1 MASNDSCSRGLSRS
15 GETVDSTSA
24 AQVNIPPR
32 NRGDSLGPNRSP
44 GSVIVKV
51 PTETAGQS
59 ETTSPSSNGDSPQLP
74 SLSPDTADRVFPIRS
89 VVSVNPTPS
98 VLHSLPSEDVT
109 DEPSSSAD
117 TTRRSSIIGTVSDTD
132 LKPVRDCPVGGQGE
146 PGHSNESLTPGEKGS
161 GTGFLSPQRATL
173 QAAGEEAESGRIST
187 DGVSMTS
194 STDGGVPL
202 DGHDIHPSVGTGED
216 APQLFTTRFKHV
228 MTADG
233 HAVVTGRDGDELQR
247 CEDEPIHTP
256 GAVQGFGVLVALHE
270 ETEGKLVVRVVSEN
284 STQILGY
291 SPKELFELES
301 FGDILSEEQED
312 NLLDHVDFVRDEGC
326 DPKVQGPE
334 VFILSIQLPDGE
346 ERKFWCAIHMNGV
359 NKDYIICEFE
369 LEDDQINPL
378 NINGET
384 TPDEPLD
391 TLGGTPTADQL
402 TQSTVS
408 ASLPLRMLRSA
419 RSKRGEAAAMKVF
432 NMLSQVQEQLA
443 NAPTLDALVNV
454 LAGIVKELTG
464 FHRVMIYQFDSSWNG
479 LVVAEIVDPKASKDL
494 YKGLRFPASDIPKQ
508 ARDLYKVN
516 KVRLLYDR
524 DQETARLVCRS
535 VKDLEEPLDMTYTYL
550 RAMSPIHV
558 KYLANMGTRSSM
570 SISIN
575 AFDELWGLISCHS
588 YGGAGMRV
596 SFPLRKMCRLIG
608 DTTSRN
614 IERLSYA
621 SRLQARKLIN
631 TVPTEANPSGYIV
644 ASSDDLL
651 RLFEADY
658 GALSIRDETK
668 ILGRVG
674 QAQEVLVLLE
684 YLRMRRISSVL
695 ASHDITKDF
704 PDLSY
709 PPGLK
714 NISGLLYVPL
724 SSGGSDFIVFFR
736 RGQLT
741 EVKWAGNPY
750 EKKYKEGTAAYL
762 EPRASFK
769 TWKETIMTRSREWSE
784 ADVETAAVLCLVYGK
799 FIEVWRQKEAVMQS
813 TQLTKLLLAN
823 SAHEVR
829 TPLNAIVNYLEIALE
844 GSLDG
849 EIRENLAKSHSASKS
864 LIYVIND
871 LLDLTNTENGQNLIK
886 DEVFDLHITLKE
898 AAEMFEGEAKR
909 KNIAYNV
916 IEYPGV
922 PKYVLGDQRRVRQVI
937 TNIISNAMQHTSSGA
952 IIVESWPS
960 ATQREPGYMD
970 VEIAVNDTG
979 SGMSQDTLEN
989 LFRELE
995 QVSSDD
1001 DPIYYER
1008 YNIRESGGNL
1018 DDEPKP
1024 ILGLGLALVARIV
1037 RNMQGQLSV
1046 KSEEGKGS
1054 RFKILLRFPLPADEE
1069 KPVTRQTLLQAEENN
1084 VPPTPPPI
1092 EGEFLLIDRNSHS
1105 RSGSRSKRRNSNS
1118 SSLSGNSSRSGKS
1131 DVDRLISAIQD
1142 GPFTQKAADDSLY
1155 SRRKRRDGSRD
1166 GGDKPSITSDPS
1178 HTAKT
1183 PIGSPL
1189 STRGNTASP
1198 VSSPTTS
1205 GRMAMP
1211 LGSPRLPG
1219 QESVTDSGVPLS
1231 ALRVQEDNTSQS
1243 SSTGPP
1249 SSIGDS
1255 KSPKPAIDLKVSS
1268 HEKDSNVS
1276 SRSDPSG
1283 AESGLRVLVAEDD
1296 PVNSKIIQ
1304 KRLER
1309 SGHTVHLTVNGEEC
1323 AIAHRESSGS
1333 FDVVLMDIQ
1342 MPIVDGVN
1350 STKMIREF
1358 ESKVPGAR
1366 LSAIARHNTRIPIFA
1381 VSASLIE
1388 KDRQMYI
1395 DSGFDGWILK
1405 PIDFKRI
1412 NNLLDGVVKD
1422 EVRNTCLYE
1431 PGLWEKGGWFAKRN

>member
-1 MASNDSCSRGLSRS
+1 MASNDSCGDGFPRAKGV
-15 GETVDSTSA
+15 EDSTSA
-24 AQVNIPPR
+24 AQANMPPR
-32 NRGDSLGPNRSP
+32 NRGHSLGQNRSP

-51 PTETAGQS
+51 PTETTAQS
-59 ETTSPSSNGDSPQLP
+59 ETASPSSNGDSPQLP
-74 SLSPDTADRVFPIRS
+74 SLSPDTVDRVFPIRS
-89 VVSVNPTPS
+89 VISVNPTPS
-98 VLHSLPSEDVT
+98 GLQSLPSEDVM
-109 DEPSSSAD
+109 DEPSASLS
-117 TTRRSSIIGTVSDTD
+117 TTRRPSLTGFVSDTD
-132 LKPVRDCPVGGQGE
+132 IKPVQNSPSDGQGE
-146 PGHSNESLTPGEKGS
+146 PRHFDETLIHSERGS
-161 GTGFLSPQRATL
+161 KTQYLSPQRAAL
-173 QAAGEEAESGRIST
+173 QTTGEDAGSGRIST
-187 DGVSMTS
+187 DGISMTS

-202 DGHDIHPSVGTGED
+202 DGQDIPPSVGKE
-216 APQLFTTRFKHV
+216 APQLFTTRYKHV
-228 MTADG
+228 MTEDG
-233 HAVVTGRDGDELQR
+233 HAVLTGRDGDELQR
-247 CEDEPIHTP
+247 CEDEKIHIP

-284 STQILGY
+284 SKRILGY

-334 VFILSIQLPDGE
+334 VFILSIRLPDGE
-346 ERKFWCAIHMNGV
+346 ERKFWCAIHMNDV

-378 NINGET
+378 NVNGET

-391 TLGGTPTADQL
+391 TLGATPTADEL
-402 TQSTVS
+402 AQSTVS

-443 NAPTLDALVNV
+443 NAPTLDALLNI

-464 FHRVMIYQFDSSWNG
+464 FHRVMVYQFDSSWNG
-479 LVVAEIVDPKASKDL
+479 LVVAEMVDPKASTDL

-508 ARDLYKVN
+508 ARDLYRVN

-535 VKDLEEPLDMTYTYL
+535 LKDLEEPLDMTYTYL

-588 YGGAGMRV
+588 YGRSGMRV
-596 SFPLRKMCRLIG
+596 SFPIRKMCRLIG

-651 RLFEADY
+651 RLFEADF

-668 ILGRVG
+668 ILGRVV
-674 QAQEVLVLLE
+674 QAQEVLVMLE
-684 YLRMRRISSVL
+684 YLRVRRITSVL
-695 ASHDITKDF
+695 ASHDIAKDF

-709 PPGLK
+709 PPGFK

-750 EKKYKEGTAAYL
+750 EKKYREGTAAYL

-886 DEVFDLHITLKE
+886 DEVFDLHTTLKE

-922 PKYVLGDQRRVRQVI
+922 PKSVLGDQRRVRQVI

-952 IIVESWPS
+952 ITVEIWPS
-960 ATQREPGYMD
+960 PTQQEPGHMD
-970 VEIAVNDTG
+970 VEVAVNDTG
-979 SGMSQDTLEN
+979 SGMSHDTLEN

-995 QVSSDD
+995 QVSSEH
-1001 DPIYYER
+1001 DPVYYEH
-1008 YNIRESGGNL
+1008 YNIRESGENL
-1018 DDEPKP
+1018 DDEQKP
-1024 ILGLGLALVARIV
+1024 VLGLGLALVARIV

-1069 KPVTRQTLLQAEENN
+1069 KPVTREVLLQAEEHD
-1084 VPPTPPPI
+1084 VPQTPPPI
-1092 EGEFLLIDRNSHS
+1092 DGEFLLINRSSHS
-1105 RSGSRSKRRNSNS
+1105 RCGSRRRNSNS

-1142 GPFTQKAADDSLY
+1142 GPFTQKPAHESLHA
-1155 SRRKRRDGSRD
+1155 RRKRRDGSRD
-1166 GGDKPSITSDPS
+1166 GGNNPSITSDPA
-1178 HTAKT
+1178 HAAKT
-1183 PIGSPL
+1183 PIASPL
-1189 STRGNTASP
+1189 STQGNKPSP

-1211 LGSPRLPG
+1211 LCSPRLPG

-1249 SSIGDS
+1249 SSIGDA
-1255 KSPKPAIDLKVSS
+1255 KSPKPAIDLNIRGY
-1268 HEKDSNVS
+1268 EKDVNVS
-1276 SRSDPSG
+1276 SKSDPTV

-1304 KRLER
+1304 KRLEKA
-1309 SGHTVHLTVNGEEC
+1309 GHTVHLTVNGEEC
-1323 AIAHRESSGS
+1323 AIAHRENPNA

-1342 MPIVDGVN
+1342 MPIVDGVT

-1358 ESKVPGAR
+1358 ERKVPGPR
-1366 LSAIARHNTRIPIFA
+1366 LSVVAPHNTRIPIFA
-1381 VSASLIE
+1381 VSASLLE

-1412 NNLLDGVVKD
+1412 NNLLDGVLKD
-1422 EVRNTCLYE
+1422 EVRDTCLYE
-1431 PGLWEKGGWFAKRN
+1431 PGLWEKGGWFVKHN

>member
-1 MASNDSCSRGLSRS
+1 MASNNPCGDQASQSRDTIDR
-15 GETVDSTSA
+15 TSTIEA
-24 AQVNIPPR
+24 NARQGGR
-32 NRGDSLGPNRSP
+32 QDSLGQNRSS
-44 GSVIVKV
+44 GSVIVQV
-51 PTETAGQS
+51 PTATGAQS
-59 ETTSPSSNGDSPQLP
+59 EAPSPSSNAHSPQLP

-89 VVSVNPTPS
+89 VISLNPRPS
-98 VLHSLPSEDVT
+98 WLQSPPSKDVT
-109 DEPSSSAD
+109 DEPSSSANV
-117 TTRRSSIIGTVSDTD
+117 TRRSSIVGSVSNTTILPIQSRPADAEKD
-132 LKPVRDCPVGGQGE
+132 PRHHDELVV
-146 PGHSNESLTPGEKGS
+146 PGERDS
-161 GTGFLSPQRATL
+161 ATEFLSPHKTTL
-173 QAAGEEAESGRIST
+173 QTVGEDVGSGRIST
-187 DGVSMTS
+187 DGISLTS
-194 STDGGVPL
+194 STEGGVRL
-202 DGHDIHPSVGTGED
+202 DGQDIPRSIGTEEET
-216 APQLFTTRFKHV
+216 PYLFTTRFKHV
-228 MTADG
+228 MTEDG
-233 HAVVTGRDGDELQR
+233 HAIITGRDGDELQR
-247 CEDEPIHTP
+247 CEDEPIHIP
-256 GAVQGFGVLVALHE
+256 GAVQSFGVLIALHE
-270 ETEGKLVVRVVSEN
+270 DSEGKLVVRVVSEN
-284 STQILGY
+284 SKHILGY
-291 SPKELFELES
+291 SPKELFALES

-334 VFILSIQLPDGE
+334 VFILSIRQPDGE
-346 ERKFWCAIHMNGV
+346 ERKFWCAIHMNDV

-378 NINGET
+378 NVDGET
-384 TPDEPLD
+384 TPNKPLD
-391 TLGGTPTADQL
+391 TLGTTPTADEL
-402 TQSTVS
+402 AQSTVS
-408 ASLPLRMLRSA
+408 ANLPLRMLRSA
-419 RSKRGEAAAMKVF
+419 RSKKGEAAAMKVF

-443 NAPTLDALVNV
+443 NAPTLDALLNV
-454 LAGIVKELTG
+454 LVGIVKELTG
-464 FHRVMIYQFDSSWNG
+464 FHRVMVYQFDSSWNG
-479 LVVAEIVDPKASKDL
+479 MVVSEIVDPRASKDL

-508 ARDLYKVN
+508 ARELYRIN

-535 VKDLEEPLDMTYTYL
+535 VKDLQDPIDMTYTYL

-570 SISIN
+570 SISIS

-588 YGGAGMRV
+588 YGTSGMRA

-631 TVPTEANPSGYIV
+631 TVPTETNPSGYIV

-651 RLFEADY
+651 KLFDADY
-658 GALSIRDETK
+658 AALSIRDETK
-668 ILGRVG
+668 ILGRVA

-695 ASHDITKDF
+695 ASHDIIKDF
-704 PDLSY
+704 EDLNY

-714 NISGLLYVPL
+714 STSGLLYVPL

-750 EKKYKEGTAAYL
+750 EKKYKEGTAACL

-769 TWKETIMTRSREWSE
+769 MWKETIMTRSREWSE
-784 ADVETAAVLCLVYGK
+784 TDVETAAVLCLVYGK

-886 DEVFDLHITLKE
+886 DEVFDLHTTLKE
-898 AAEMFEGEAKR
+898 AAQMFEGEAKR

-922 PKYVLGDQRRVRQVI
+922 PKSVVGDQRRVRQVI

-952 IIVESWPS
+952 ITVESWPS
-960 ATQREPGYMD
+960 PSQQEPDHMD
-970 VEIAVNDTG
+970 VELAVSDTG

-995 QVSSDD
+995 QVSSEH
-1001 DPIYYER
+1001 DPIYYEH
-1008 YNIRESGGNL
+1008 YNVRESGESS
-1018 DDEPKP
+1018 DEEQKP
-1024 ILGLGLALVARIV
+1024 VLGLGLAIVARIV

-1054 RFKILLRFPLPADEE
+1054 RFKIQLRFPLPADEE
-1069 KPVTRQTLLQAEENN
+1069 KPATRQKLLQAEERD
-1084 VPPTPPPI
+1084 VPQTPPPI
-1092 EGEFLLIDRNSHS
+1092 EGEFLLIDRNPQS
-1105 RSGSRSKRRNSNS
+1105 RSGSRRRNSNS
-1118 SSLSGNSSRSGKS
+1118 SSLSGNSARSGKS
-1131 DVDRLISAIQD
+1131 DVDRLISAMQD
-1142 GPFTQKAADDSLY
+1142 VPFSQKPAHENLQA
-1155 SRRKRRDGSRD
+1155 RRNRKNGAPD
-1166 GGDKPSITSDPS
+1166 GGDSPSIISGTDQTTRAPF
-1178 HTAKT
+1178 
-1183 PIGSPL
+1183 GSPL
-1189 STRGNTASP
+1189 AAQGNRISP
-1198 VSSPTTS
+1198 ISSPTVLSRT
-1205 GRMAMP
+1205 MMP

-1243 SSTGPP
+1243 SSTGPT
-1249 SSIGDS
+1249 SSTDCS
-1255 KSPKPAIDLKVSS
+1255 KSSKPTKGLEIP
-1268 HEKDSNVS
+1268 HEKDVS
-1276 SRSDPSG
+1276 APPRLNLPG
-1283 AESGLRVLVAEDD
+1283 VESGLRVLVAEDD
-1296 PVNSKIIQ
+1296 PINSKIIQ
-1304 KRLER
+1304 KRLEKA
-1309 SGHTVHLTVNGEEC
+1309 GHTVHLTVNGEEC
-1323 AIAHRESSGS
+1323 AIAHREGSSS
-1333 FDVVLMDIQ
+1333 FDAVLMDIQ

-1358 ESKVPGAR
+1358 ESKASGTL
-1366 LSAIARHNTRIPIFA
+1366 LSAVARYNGRIPIFA
-1381 VSASLIE
+1381 VSASLVE

-1395 DSGFDGWILK
+1395 DSGFDGWIPK
-1405 PIDFKRI
+1405 PIDFQRI
-1412 NNLLDGVVKD
+1412 NSLLDGVLKD
-1422 EVRNTCLYE
+1422 KVRNSCLYE
-1431 PGLWEKGGWFAKRN
+1431 PGLWEKGGWFMKRT